1 MDLIDTFREAQSERM
16 PLLDRN
22 RNDDDQDGM
31 SAAKILDL
39 SKLVDLAEKVLKHHT
54 VDKPGIEDNRKFIK
68 IWDVE
73 LGNILGYVDDVTWV
87 NQVESFIDWCIKAG
101 TRDQANGQW
110 KLYKFQHKMERRVDR
125 RNRAVGTDKDGRPE
139 TMEVKTPRDYLIIAI
154 QLIDVKGQQD
164 MIYEGGRITTKKSL
178 DTEALKELLK
188 KQPQGNALGG
198 VIQEQEERLRVQ
210 QEQIA
215 SQSEVIEQ
223 LRKEQNENRLM
234 QEKTNDLMLGLMSQL
249 KDLKG
254 ETAPV
259 PKPTRRSKK

>member
-1 MDLIDTFREAQSERM
+1 
-16 PLLDRN
+16 
-22 RNDDDQDGM
+22 
-31 SAAKILDL
+31 
-39 SKLVDLAEKVLKHHT
+39 
-54 VDKPGIEDNRKFIK
+54 
-68 IWDVE
+68 
-73 LGNILGYVDDVTWV
+73 
-87 NQVESFIDWCIKAG
+87 
-101 TRDQANGQW
+101 
-110 KLYKFQHKMERRVDR
+110 
-125 RNRAVGTDKDGRPE
+125 
-139 TMEVKTPRDYLIIAI
+139 
-154 QLIDVKGQQD
+154 
-164 MIYEGGRITTKKSL
+164 
-178 DTEALKELLK
+178 K